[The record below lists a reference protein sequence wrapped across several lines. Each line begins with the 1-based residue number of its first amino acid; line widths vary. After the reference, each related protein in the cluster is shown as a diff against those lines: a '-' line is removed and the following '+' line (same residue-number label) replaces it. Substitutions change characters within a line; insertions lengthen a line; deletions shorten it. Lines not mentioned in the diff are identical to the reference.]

1 MKVIDF
7 VVSGYRFW
15 LKGHTDCHATYPI
28 TGDPRPQTNN
38 HKPYNHTNMAYRNLT
53 INEIT
58 ELSEQGCRCAEWQHI
73 WVEDGFVT
81 DNIYNVRFEGEI
93 RLGENV
99 RMENVGI
106 VRTTDGATFGEDY
119 LISVKN
125 EAGAGNVVLYS
136 GLTAQ
141 TAALMMLAADD
152 KPLFGKLR
160 KMVSEYAGAHR
171 PPCTTIGS
179 NVTITDC
186 RELTNVSIGNDCELC
201 GASRLID
208 CTLSPTPEATIYIG
222 DDVIMENVVVQ
233 AGSTVV
239 DGARIYDTFVGEA
252 CHIGRGFTAENSLFF
267 ANSHMDNGEA
277 CAAFCGPFSVS
288 HHKASLLIG
297 GEYSFYNAGSATNFS
312 NHAYKMGPIH
322 HGTMERG
329 CKTASGTHVLWP
341 ASIGAFSMVMGKIQT
356 HPDTS
361 MFPFSYVIGEGRKT
375 YLVPGRN
382 LCTVGTYRD
391 VMKWPKRDK
400 RPLNGRLSLITFDWL
415 SPYVIERI
423 RAGLQTMMEMQEEQG
438 YEAEEYEG
446 QGFFIKSQ
454 SLQRG
459 IQYYKLALRMYGN
472 ANKTSEWTDLLGL
485 LIPTDALEQ
494 LKEDITGDDIADIT
508 TLESRFRDIYE
519 SYEQWKG
526 FSENEAVCEQAHEEW
541 LKAIRKD
548 AEREYEM
555 GDVSEEQI
563 TEFINGIH

>member
-1 MKVIDF
+1 MKVVGF
-7 VVSGYRFW
+7 VVLGYRFW

-329 CKTASGTHVLWP
+329 SKTASGTHVLWP

>member
-1 MKVIDF
+1 MVL
-7 VVSGYRFW
+7 GYRFW

-58 ELSEQGCRCAEWQHI
+58 ELSEQGCRCAAWQHI
-73 WVEDGFVT
+73 WVEDGFIT

-329 CKTASGTHVLWP
+329 SKTASGTHVLWP
-341 ASIGAFSMVMGKIQT
+341 ASIGAFYMVMGKIQT

>member
-28 TGDPRPQTNN
+28 TGAPRPQTNN

-329 CKTASGTHVLWP
+329 SKTASGTHVLWP

>member
-1 MKVIDF
+1 MKVIGF
-7 VVSGYRFW
+7 VVLGYRFW

-58 ELSEQGCRCAEWQHI
+58 ELSEQGCRCAAWQHI
-73 WVEDGFVT
+73 WVEDGFIT

-329 CKTASGTHVLWP
+329 SKTASGTHVLWP

>member
-1 MKVIDF
+1 MKVVGF

-329 CKTASGTHVLWP
+329 SKTASGTHVLWP

-356 HPDTS
+356 HPNTS

>member
-1 MKVIDF
+1 MKVIGF

-329 CKTASGTHVLWP
+329 SKTASGTHVLWP

-541 LKAIRKD
+541 LAAIRKD

>member
-73 WVEDGFVT
+73 WVEDGFIT

-329 CKTASGTHVLWP
+329 SKTASGTHVLWP

>member
-1 MKVIDF
+1 MVL
-7 VVSGYRFW
+7 GYRFW

-58 ELSEQGCRCAEWQHI
+58 ELSEQGCRCAAWQHI

-329 CKTASGTHVLWP
+329 SKTASGTHVLWP

-541 LKAIRKD
+541 LTAIRKD

>member
-1 MKVIDF
+1 MKVVDF

-329 CKTASGTHVLWP
+329 SKTASGTHVLWP

>member
-1 MKVIDF
+1 MKVIGF

-73 WVEDGFVT
+73 WVEAGFIT
-81 DNIYNVRFEGEI
+81 ANIYNVRFEGEI
-93 RLGENV
+93 RLGENG
-99 RMENVGI
+99 RMENGGI

-125 EAGAGNVVLYS
+125 EAGAGNVGLYS
-136 GLTAQ
+136 GRTAQ
-141 TAALMMLAADD
+141 KAALMMLAADD

-329 CKTASGTHVLWP
+329 SKTASGTHVLWP